1 MTPLK
6 FNELS
11 LSAEM
16 QQAITE
22 MGFVEASPIQSE
34 AIPFLLQGLDVIGQA
49 QTGTGKTAAF
59 GIPLLEQ
66 IDVKNKNTAALVMCP
81 TRELA
86 QQVAQEL
93 KKLAKYKKGIVILP
107 VYGGEQIQKQISAL
121 KRATHVIV
129 GTPGRIIDHL
139 ERRTISFE
147 HVKCVVL
154 DEADEMLNMGFRED
168 IEMILSNIKGE
179 KQTVLFS
186 ATMPKPIM
194 DITRKFQK
202 NPKLVKV
209 TKNELTVAAIEQ
221 IYFELPS
228 GQRTEVM
235 ARLIDLHNLKLMLVF
250 CNTKRKVDEV
260 VQQMIELDYKADA
273 IHGDLN
279 QSQRNNV
286 LSKFK
291 HGRINILVATDVA
304 ARGIDVDN
312 VDAVFNYDIPLDPEY
327 YVHRIGRTGRAGKS
341 GKAFTFVTGRNES
354 GRLREIEH
362 YAKVRIERHNP
373 PSRKE
378 LLELSKLKLAAKIK
392 EITATPDQA
401 TYDKMIHDFMDEGIT
416 LHQLAAGLLK
426 MHLAPSEPAQASSG
440 RREDR
445 GDRGERGD
453 RGDRGDR
460 GNRRER
466 SEPRERFPR
475 KGNMVRLFVSVGK
488 QDRISKGDIAGAFA
502 SLTGIHGEDIGII
515 DLYDK
520 FSFVEVMEKDLNR
533 VLEKVNGNKV
543 KGRKVNIE
551 IAKD

>member
-1 MTPLK
+1 MKQLK

-22 MGFVEASPIQSE
+22 MGFTEASPIQSE
-34 AIPFLLQGLDVIGQA
+34 AIPLLLEGNDVIGQA

-66 IDVKNKNTAALVMCP
+66 LDGKSKNTNALVMCP

-93 KKLAKYKKGIVILP
+93 KKLSKYKKGIVVLP
-107 VYGGEQIQKQISAL
+107 VYGGEQIQKQINAL
-121 KRATHVIV
+121 KRPTQVIV

-168 IEMILSNIKGE
+168 IEMILSKIPGE

-194 DITRKFQK
+194 DITRRFQK

-209 TKNELTVAAIEQ
+209 TKDELTVAAIEQ
-221 IYFELPS
+221 IYYELS
-228 GQRTEVM
+228 SSQRTEVM

-260 VQQMIELDYKADA
+260 VQQMIELGYKADA

-291 HGRINILVATDVA
+291 HGRINMLVATDVA

-312 VDAVFNYDIPLDPEY
+312 VDAVFNYDLPLDPEY

-354 GRLREIEH
+354 GRLREIER

-378 LLELSKLKLAAKIK
+378 LLELSKQKLAGKIK
-392 EITATPDQA
+392 EITSTPDQA
-401 TYDKMIHDFMDEGIT
+401 QYDKMIHDFMDEGIT

-426 MHLAPSEPAQASSG
+426 MHLAPVEVASSQG
-440 RREDR
+440 RRSE
-445 GDRGERGD
+445 DRGERAE
-453 RGDRGDR
+453 RGGFGRNSSD
-460 GNRRER
+460 RRER

-502 SLTGIHGEDIGII
+502 SLSGIHGEDIGII

-520 FSFVEVMEKDLNR
+520 FSFVEIMEKDLNR
-533 VLEKVNGNKV
+533 VLERVNGNKV

>member
-1 MTPLK
+1 MKQLK

-22 MGFVEASPIQSE
+22 MGFTEASPIQSE
-34 AIPFLLQGLDVIGQA
+34 AIPHLLAGHDVIGQA

-59 GIPLLEQ
+59 GIPLLEK
-66 IDVKNKNTAALVMCP
+66 IDSKNKNTQALVMCP

-93 KKLAKYKKGIVILP
+93 KKLAKFKRGIVILP

-121 KRATHVIV
+121 KRSTHVIV

-147 HVKCVVL
+147 HVNCVVL

-168 IEMILSNIKGE
+168 IEMILSKIPGE

-186 ATMPKPIM
+186 ATMPKPIL
-194 DITRKFQK
+194 DITRRFQK
-202 NPKLVKV
+202 NPKHVKV
-209 TKNELTVAAIEQ
+209 TRDELTVAAIEQ
-221 IYFELPS
+221 VYFELPS
-228 GQRTEVM
+228 SQRTDVM

-260 VQQMIELDYKADA
+260 VQQMIELGYKADA

-291 HGRINILVATDVA
+291 HGRINIMVATDVA

-312 VDAVFNYDIPLDPEY
+312 VDAVFNYDLPLDPEY

-341 GKAFTFVTGRNES
+341 GKSFTFVTGRNES
-354 GRLREIEH
+354 GRLREIER
-362 YAKVRIERHNP
+362 YAKVRIERHNT

-378 LLELSKLKLAAKIK
+378 LLELSKQKLAGKIK
-392 EITATPDQA
+392 EITSTPDQA
-401 TYDKMIHDFMDEGIT
+401 QYDKMIHDFMAEGIT

-426 MHLAPSEPAQASSG
+426 MHLGPAENESSSNG
-440 RREDR
+440 KRSDE
-445 GDRGERGD
+445 RGERGE
-453 RGDRGDR
+453 R
-460 GNRRER
+460 GNRRDRKDRPET
-466 SEPRERFPR
+466 RERFPR

-488 QDRISKGDIAGAFA
+488 KDRISKGDIAGAFA
-502 SLTGIHGEDIGII
+502 SLSGIHGEDIGII
-515 DLYDK
+515 DLYEK

-533 VLEKVNGNKV
+533 VLESVNGNKV

>member
-22 MGFVEASPIQSE
+22 MGFTEASPIQSE
-34 AIPFLLQGLDVIGQA
+34 AIPPLLQGLDVIGQA

-93 KKLAKYKKGIVILP
+93 KKLAKYKKGLVILP

-168 IEMILSNIKGE
+168 IEMILSKISGE

-186 ATMPKPIM
+186 ATMPKPIL
-194 DITRKFQK
+194 DITRRFQK

-221 IYFELPS
+221 VYFELS
-228 GQRTEVM
+228 SSQRTEVM

-260 VQQMIELDYKADA
+260 VQQMIELGYKADA

-312 VDAVFNYDIPLDPEY
+312 VDAVFNYDLPLDPEY

-362 YAKVRIERHNP
+362 YAKVRIERHNT

-378 LLELSKLKLAAKIK
+378 LLELSKHKLADKIK

-401 TYDKMIHDFMDEGIT
+401 LYDKMIHDFMDEGIT

-426 MHLAPSEPAQASSG
+426 MHLGPLDAPVSQSTGKRSE
-440 RREDR
+440 E
-445 GDRGERGD
+445 RGERGE
-453 RGDRGDR
+453 RGG
-460 GNRRER
+460 RRDR
-466 SEPRERFPR
+466 SEPRERERFPR
-475 KGNMVRLFVSVGK
+475 KGNMVRLFVSVGR

-520 FSFVEVMEKDLNR
+520 
-533 VLEKVNGNKV
+533 
-543 KGRKVNIE
+543 
-551 IAKD
+551 

>member
-1 MTPLK
+1 MKQLK

-16 QQAITE
+16 QQAVTE
-22 MGFVEASPIQSE
+22 MGFTEASPIQSE
-34 AIPFLLQGLDVIGQA
+34 AIPLLLEGHDVIGQA

-59 GIPLLEQ
+59 GIPLLEK
-66 IDVKNKNTAALVMCP
+66 IDTKNKHTTALVMCP

-93 KKLAKYKKGIVILP
+93 KKLSRYKKGIVILP
-107 VYGGEQIQKQISAL
+107 VYGGEQIQKQINAL
-121 KRATHVIV
+121 KRPTQVIV

-147 HVKCVVL
+147 HVNYVVL

-168 IEMILSNIKGE
+168 IEMILSKISGQ

-194 DITRKFQK
+194 DITRRFQE

-228 GQRTEVM
+228 AQRTEVM
-235 ARLIDLHNLKLMLVF
+235 TRLIDLHNLKLMLVF

-260 VQQMIELDYKADA
+260 TQQLVGLGYKAEG

-279 QSQRNNV
+279 QNQRNNV
-286 LSKFK
+286 LAKFK
-291 HGRINILVATDVA
+291 GGRSNIMVATDVA

-312 VDAVFNYDIPLDPEY
+312 VDAVFNYDFPLDPEY

-341 GKAFTFVTGRNES
+341 GKAFSFITGRNES
-354 GRLREIEH
+354 GRLRDIER
-362 YAKVRIERHNP
+362 YAKVRLERHHP

-378 LLELSKLKLAAKIK
+378 LLELSKQKLAEKIK
-392 EITATPDQA
+392 EMTSAPDQA
-401 TYDKMIHDFMDEGIT
+401 QYDKMIHDFMNEGIT

-426 MHLAPSEPAQASSG
+426 MQFAPMQAEPAENYSRDKREKKSQA
-440 RREDR
+440 
-445 GDRGERGD
+445 
-453 RGDRGDR
+453 
-460 GNRRER
+460 GNT
-466 SEPRERFPR
+466 RERFPR

-488 QDRISKGDIAGAFA
+488 KDRISKGDIAGAFA
-502 SLTGIHGEDIGII
+502 SLSGIHGEDIGLI

-533 VLEKVNGNKV
+533 VMQSVNGNKV
-543 KGRKVNIE
+543 KGRKVSVE

>member
-1 MTPLK
+1 MKKLN

-11 LSAEM
+11 LSPEM
-16 QQAITE
+16 QQAIAE
-22 MGFVEASPIQSE
+22 MGFTEASPIQSE
-34 AIPFLLQGLDVIGQA
+34 AIPYLLEGHDVIGQA

-59 GIPLLEQ
+59 GIPLLEKIESKSKHTQ
-66 IDVKNKNTAALVMCP
+66 ALVMCP

-93 KKLAKYKKGIVILP
+93 KRLAKYKRGIVILP

-121 KRATHVIV
+121 KRSTHVIV

-147 HVKCVVL
+147 HVNCVVL

-168 IEMILSNIKGE
+168 IETILSKIAGE

-186 ATMPKPIM
+186 ATMPKPIL
-194 DITRKFQK
+194 DITKRFQK
-202 NPKLVKV
+202 TPKHVKV
-209 TKNELTVAAIEQ
+209 TRDELTVAAIEQ
-221 IYFELPS
+221 VYFELS
-228 GQRTEVM
+228 SSQRTEVM

-260 VQQMIELDYKADA
+260 VQQMIELGYKADA

-291 HGRINILVATDVA
+291 HGRINIMVATDVA

-312 VDAVFNYDIPLDPEY
+312 VDAVFNYDLPLDPEY

-341 GKAFTFVTGRNES
+341 GKSFTFVTGRNES
-354 GRLREIEH
+354 GRLREIER
-362 YAKVRIERHNP
+362 YAKVRIERQNT

-378 LLELSKLKLAAKIK
+378 LLELSKQKLAGKIK

-401 TYDKMIHDFMDEGIT
+401 QYDKMIHDFMSEGIT

-426 MHLAPSEPAQASSG
+426 MHLGPAENESQSSG
-440 RREDR
+440 KRSD
-445 GDRGERGD
+445 GRGERGE
-453 RGDRGDR
+453 R
-460 GNRRER
+460 GNRSER
-466 SEPRERFPR
+466 NEPRERYPR

-488 QDRISKGDIAGAFA
+488 KDRVSKGDIAGAFA
-502 SLTGIHGEDIGII
+502 SLSGIHGEDIGII

-533 VLEKVNGNKV
+533 VLERVNGNKV

>member
-1 MTPLK
+1 MKQLK

-22 MGFVEASPIQSE
+22 MGFTEASPIQSE
-34 AIPFLLQGLDVIGQA
+34 AIPHLLAGHDVIGQA

-66 IDVKNKNTAALVMCP
+66 IDGKSKNTNALVMCP

-93 KKLAKYKKGIVILP
+93 KKLARYKKGVVILP
-107 VYGGEQIQKQISAL
+107 VYGGEQIQKQINAL

-168 IEMILSNIKGE
+168 IEMILSKIPGE

-194 DITRKFQK
+194 DITRRFQK

-209 TKNELTVAAIEQ
+209 TKDELTVAAIEQ
-221 IYFELPS
+221 IYYELS
-228 GQRTEVM
+228 SSQRTEVM

-260 VQQMIELDYKADA
+260 VQQMIELGYKADA

-291 HGRINILVATDVA
+291 NQRVNILVATDVA

-312 VDAVFNYDIPLDPEY
+312 VDAVFNYDLPLDPEY

-354 GRLREIEH
+354 GRLREIER

-378 LLELSKLKLAAKIK
+378 LLELSKQKLAGKIK

-401 TYDKMIHDFMDEGIT
+401 QYDKMIHDFMNEGIT

-426 MHLAPSEPAQASSG
+426 MHLAPLENVSSQSSSSSG

-445 GDRGERGD
+445 GERGERGSRKD
-453 RGDRGDR
+453 
-460 GNRRER
+460 R

-502 SLTGIHGEDIGII
+502 SLSGIHGEDIGII

-520 FSFVEVMEKDLNR
+520 FSFVEIMEKDLTR
-533 VLEKVNGNKV
+533 VLERVNGNKV
-543 KGRKVNIE
+543 KGRKVSIE
-551 IAKD
+551 IATN

>member
-1 MTPLK
+1 MKQLK

-16 QQAITE
+16 QQSIAE
-22 MGFVEASPIQSE
+22 MGFTEASPIQSE
-34 AIPFLLQGLDVIGQA
+34 AIPHLLNGHDVIGQA

-59 GIPLLEQ
+59 GIPLLEK
-66 IDVKNKNTAALVMCP
+66 IDSKSKHTQALVMCP

-93 KKLAKYKKGIVILP
+93 KRLAKYKRGIVVLP
-107 VYGGEQIQKQISAL
+107 VYGGEQIQKQINAL
-121 KRATHVIV
+121 KRNTHVIV

-147 HVKCVVL
+147 HVNCVVL

-168 IEMILSNIKGE
+168 IEIILSKIQGE

-186 ATMPKPIM
+186 ATMPKPIL
-194 DITRKFQK
+194 DITKRFQK
-202 NPKLVKV
+202 NPKHVKV
-209 TKNELTVAAIEQ
+209 TRDELTVAAIEQ

-228 GQRTEVM
+228 ANRMEVM
-235 ARLIDLHNLKLMLVF
+235 TRLIDLHNLKLMLVF

-260 VQQMIELDYKADA
+260 TQQLISSGYKAEG

-279 QSQRNNV
+279 QNQRNNV
-286 LSKFK
+286 LAKFK
-291 HGRINILVATDVA
+291 SGRSNIMVATDVA

-312 VDAVFNYDIPLDPEY
+312 VDAVFNYDFPLDPEY
-327 YVHRIGRTGRAGKS
+327 YVHRIGRTGRAGRS
-341 GKAFTFVTGRNES
+341 GKAFSFITGRNES
-354 GRLREIEH
+354 GRLREIER
-362 YAKVRIERHNP
+362 YAKVRLERHNP

-378 LLELSKLKLAAKIK
+378 LLELSKQKLGEKIK
-392 EITATPDQA
+392 ELTAGSDQA
-401 TYDKMIHDFMDEGIT
+401 QYDKMIRDFMDQGIT

-426 MHLAPSEPAQASSG
+426 MHLAPIDNSANGSSKEFSD
-440 RREDR
+440 RRSNER
-445 GDRGERGD
+445 GQRGERG
-453 RGDRGDR
+453 
-460 GNRRER
+460 ER
-466 SEPRERFPR
+466 SERGEHRERYPR

-488 QDRISKGDIAGAFA
+488 KDRISKGDIAGAFA
-502 SLTGIHGEDIGII
+502 SLSGIHGEDIGLI

-533 VLEKVNGNKV
+533 VLERVNGNKV

>member
-22 MGFVEASPIQSE
+22 MGFTEASPIQSE
-34 AIPFLLQGLDVIGQA
+34 AIPHLLAGHDVIGQA

-93 KKLAKYKKGIVILP
+93 KKLGKYKKGIVILP

-168 IEMILSNIKGE
+168 IEMILSKIPGE

-194 DITRKFQK
+194 DITRRFQK
-202 NPKLVKV
+202 SPKLVKV

-221 IYFELPS
+221 IYFELS
-228 GQRTEVM
+228 SSQRTEVM

-260 VQQMIELDYKADA
+260 VQQMIELGYKADA

-291 HGRINILVATDVA
+291 NGRINILVATDVA

-312 VDAVFNYDIPLDPEY
+312 VDAVFNYDLPLDPEY

-378 LLELSKLKLAAKIK
+378 LLELSKQKLGSKIK

-401 TYDKMIHDFMDEGIT
+401 IYDKMIHDFMEEGIT

-426 MHLAPSEPAQASSG
+426 MYLTPSESASSQSSSG
-440 RREDR
+440 RRSD
-445 GDRGERGD
+445 DRGERRDKGE
-453 RGDRGDR
+453 
-460 GNRRER
+460 RRER
-466 SEPRERFPR
+466 GEARERFPR

-520 FSFVEVMEKDLNR
+520 FSFVEVLEKDLNR

-543 KGRKVNIE
+543 KGRRVNIE

>member
-1 MTPLK
+1 MKQLK

-16 QQAITE
+16 QQAITD
-22 MGFVEASPIQSE
+22 MGFTDASPIQSE
-34 AIPFLLQGLDVIGQA
+34 AIPHLLAGHDVIGQA

-59 GIPLLEQ
+59 GIPLLEK
-66 IDVKNKNTAALVMCP
+66 IDGKARHTTALVMCP

-93 KKLAKYKKGIVILP
+93 KKLAKHKRGVVILP
-107 VYGGEQIQKQISAL
+107 VYGGEQIQKQINAL
-121 KRATHVIV
+121 KRNTHVIV

-147 HVKCVVL
+147 HVNCVVL

-168 IEMILSNIKGE
+168 IETILSKIPGE

-186 ATMPKPIM
+186 ATMPKPILE
-194 DITRKFQK
+194 ITKRFQK
-202 NPKLVKV
+202 SPKHVKV
-209 TKNELTVAAIEQ
+209 TKDELTVAAIEQ
-221 IYFELPS
+221 VYFELS
-228 GQRTEVM
+228 SSQRTEVM

-260 VQQMIELDYKADA
+260 VQQMIEMGYKADA

-291 HGRINILVATDVA
+291 HGRINIMVATDVA

-312 VDAVFNYDIPLDPEY
+312 VDAVFNYDLPLDPEY

-341 GKAFTFVTGRNES
+341 GKSFTFVTGRNES
-354 GRLREIEH
+354 GRLREIER
-362 YAKVRIERHNP
+362 YAKVRIERHNA

-378 LLELSKLKLAAKIK
+378 LLELSKLKLAGKIK

-401 TYDKMIHDFMDEGIT
+401 QYDKMIHDFMDEGIT

-426 MHLAPSEPAQASSG
+426 MHLGPAENESSSSG
-440 RREDR
+440 KRSDE
-445 GDRGERGD
+445 RGERGERGSRRD
-453 RGDRGDR
+453 R
-460 GNRRER
+460 NET
-466 SEPRERFPR
+466 RERFPR
-475 KGNMVRLFVSVGK
+475 KGNMVRLLANREAQKYPSFNK
-488 QDRISKGDIAGAFA
+488 FFD
-502 SLTGIHGEDIGII
+502 
-515 DLYDK
+515 DL
-520 FSFVEVMEKDLNR
+520 
-533 VLEKVNGNKV
+533 
-543 KGRKVNIE
+543 I
-551 IAKD
+551 

>member
-1 MTPLK
+1 MKQLK

-22 MGFVEASPIQSE
+22 MGFTDASPIQSE
-34 AIPFLLQGLDVIGQA
+34 AIPHLLAGHDVIGQA

-59 GIPLLEQ
+59 GIPLLEK
-66 IDVKNKNTAALVMCP
+66 IDGKSKHTTALVMCP

-93 KKLAKYKKGIVILP
+93 KKLAKHKRGVVILP
-107 VYGGEQIQKQISAL
+107 VYGGEQIQKQINAL
-121 KRATHVIV
+121 KRNTHVVV

-147 HVKCVVL
+147 HVNCVVL

-168 IEMILSNIKGE
+168 IEMILSKIPGE

-186 ATMPKPIM
+186 ATMPKPIL
-194 DITRKFQK
+194 DITRRFQK
-202 NPKLVKV
+202 SPKHVKV
-209 TKNELTVAAIEQ
+209 TKDELTVAAIEQ
-221 IYFELPS
+221 VYFELAS
-228 GQRTEVM
+228 SQRTEVM

-260 VQQMIELDYKADA
+260 VQQMIELGFKADA

-291 HGRINILVATDVA
+291 HGRINIMVATDVA

-312 VDAVFNYDIPLDPEY
+312 VDAVFNYDLPLDPEY

-341 GKAFTFVTGRNES
+341 GKSFTFVTGRNES
-354 GRLREIEH
+354 GRLREIER
-362 YAKVRIERHNP
+362 YAKVRIERHNT

-378 LLELSKLKLAAKIK
+378 LLELSKQKLAGKIK

-401 TYDKMIHDFMDEGIT
+401 QYDKMIHDFMAEGIT

-426 MHLAPSEPAQASSG
+426 MHLGPAENEAPSQGKRSDE
-440 RREDR
+440 
-445 GDRGERGD
+445 RGE
-453 RGDRGDR
+453 R

-466 SEPRERFPR
+466 KDRPETRERFPR

-488 QDRISKGDIAGAFA
+488 KDRISKGDIAGAFA
-502 SLTGIHGEDIGII
+502 SLSGIHGEDIGII
-515 DLYDK
+515 DLYEK

-533 VLEKVNGNKV
+533 VLESVNGNKV

>member
-1 MTPLK
+1 MKQLK

-16 QQAITE
+16 QQAIAD
-22 MGFVEASPIQSE
+22 MGFIEASPIQAE
-34 AIPFLLQGLDVIGQA
+34 AIPHLLNGHDVIGQA

-59 GIPLLEQ
+59 GIPLLEK
-66 IDVKNKNTAALVMCP
+66 IDSKNKNTQALVMCP

-93 KKLAKYKKGIVILP
+93 KKLAKYKRGIVVLP

-121 KRATHVIV
+121 KRSTHVIV

-147 HVKCVVL
+147 HVNCVVL

-168 IEMILSNIKGE
+168 IEMILSKIPGE

-186 ATMPKPIM
+186 ATMPKPIL
-194 DITRKFQK
+194 DITRRFQK
-202 NPKLVKV
+202 NPKHVKV
-209 TKNELTVAAIEQ
+209 TRDELTVAAIEQ
-221 IYFELPS
+221 VYFELS
-228 GQRTEVM
+228 SSQRTEVM

-260 VQQMIELDYKADA
+260 VQQMIELGYKADA

-291 HGRINILVATDVA
+291 HGRINIMVATDVA

-312 VDAVFNYDIPLDPEY
+312 VDAVFNYDLPLDPEY

-341 GKAFTFVTGRNES
+341 GKSFTFVTGRNES
-354 GRLREIEH
+354 GRLREIER

-378 LLELSKLKLAAKIK
+378 LLELSKHKLAGKIK

-401 TYDKMIHDFMDEGIT
+401 QYDKMIHDFMSEGIT

-426 MHLAPSEPAQASSG
+426 MHLGPAENESSSSG
-440 RREDR
+440 KRSD
-445 GDRGERGD
+445 DRGERG
-453 RGDRGDR
+453 
-460 GNRRER
+460 NRRDR
-466 SEPRERFPR
+466 KDRNEPRERFPR

-488 QDRISKGDIAGAFA
+488 KDRISKGDIAGAFA
-502 SLTGIHGEDIGII
+502 SLSGIHGEDIGII
-515 DLYDK
+515 DLYEK

-533 VLEKVNGNKV
+533 ILESVNGNKV

>member
-1 MTPLK
+1 MKQLK

-22 MGFVEASPIQSE
+22 MGFTEASPIQSE
-34 AIPFLLQGLDVIGQA
+34 AIPHLLAGHDVIGQA

-59 GIPLLEQ
+59 GIPLLEK
-66 IDVKNKNTAALVMCP
+66 IDGKSRNTNALIMCP

-93 KKLAKYKKGIVILP
+93 KKLARFKKGVVILP
-107 VYGGEQIQKQISAL
+107 IYGGEQIQKQINAL
-121 KRATHVIV
+121 KRPTHVIV

-147 HVKCVVL
+147 HVNCVVL

-168 IEMILSNIKGE
+168 IEMILSKIPGE

-186 ATMPKPIM
+186 ATMPKPIL
-194 DITRKFQK
+194 DITRRFQK

-221 IYFELPS
+221 IYFELS
-228 GQRTEVM
+228 SSQRTEVM

-260 VQQMIELDYKADA
+260 VQQMIGLGYKADA

-291 HGRINILVATDVA
+291 AGRVNILVATDVA

-312 VDAVFNYDIPLDPEY
+312 VDAVFNYDLPLDPEY

-341 GKAFTFVTGRNES
+341 GKAFSFITGRNES

-362 YAKVRIERHNP
+362 YSKVRIERHNP

-378 LLELSKLKLAAKIK
+378 LLELSKQKLGDKIK
-392 EITATPDQA
+392 ELTTGSDQ
-401 TYDKMIHDFMDEGIT
+401 TQYDKMIRDFMDQGIT
-416 LHQLAAGLLK
+416 LHQLAAGLLR
-426 MHLAPSEPAQASSG
+426 MHLAPVEISSSQASSKEYD
-440 RREDR
+440 RRSGDR
-445 GDRGERGD
+445 GQRGERGERGD
-453 RGDRGDR
+453 RS
-460 GNRRER
+460 ER
-466 SEPRERFPR
+466 SGPRERFPR

-488 QDRISKGDIAGAFA
+488 KDRISKGDIAGAFA
-502 SLTGIHGEDIGII
+502 SLSGIHGEDIGII
-515 DLYDK
+515 DLYEK

-533 VLEKVNGNKV
+533 VLESVNGNKV

>member
-1 MTPLK
+1 MKQLK

-22 MGFVEASPIQSE
+22 MGFTEASPIQSE
-34 AIPFLLQGLDVIGQA
+34 AIPLLLEGHDIIGQA
-49 QTGTGKTAAF
+49 QTGTVKTAAF
-59 GIPLLEQ
+59 GIPLLEKL
-66 IDVKNKNTAALVMCP
+66 DGKNKNTSALIMCP

-93 KKLAKYKKGIVILP
+93 KKLARYKKGVVILP
-107 VYGGEQIQKQISAL
+107 VYGGEQIQKQINAL
-121 KRATHVIV
+121 KRPTHVIV
-129 GTPGRIIDHL
+129 GTPGRLIDHL
-139 ERRTISFE
+139 ERRTISLE
-147 HVKCVVL
+147 HVNCVVL

-168 IEMILSNIKGE
+168 IELILSKIKGE

-186 ATMPKPIM
+186 ATMPKPIL
-194 DITRKFQK
+194 DITKRFQK
-202 NPKLVKV
+202 NPKHVKV
-209 TKNELTVAAIEQ
+209 TKDELTVAAIEQ
-221 IYFELPS
+221 IYFELS
-228 GQRTEVM
+228 SSQRTEVM

-260 VQQMIELDYKADA
+260 VQQMIELGYKADA

-291 HGRINILVATDVA
+291 NARVNILVATDVA

-312 VDAVFNYDIPLDPEY
+312 VDAVFNYDLPLDPEY

-341 GKAFTFVTGRNES
+341 GKSFTFVTGRNES
-354 GRLREIEH
+354 GRLREIER

-378 LLELSKLKLAAKIK
+378 LLELSKQKLAGKIK

-401 TYDKMIHDFMDEGIT
+401 QYDKMIHDFMDEGIT

-426 MHLAPSEPAQASSG
+426 MYLGPNENATTGTGKRSE
-440 RREDR
+440 ER
-445 GDRGERGD
+445 GQRKERGET
-453 RGDRGDR
+453 
-460 GNRRER
+460 
-466 SEPRERFPR
+466 RERFPR
-475 KGNMVRLFVSVGK
+475 KGNMVRLFVSVGR

-502 SLTGIHGEDIGII
+502 SLSGIHGEDIGII

-520 FSFVEVMEKDLNR
+520 FSFVEVMEKDLSR
-533 VLEKVNGNKV
+533 VMERVNGNKV
-543 KGRKVNIE
+543 KGRKVNVE